1 MAAEK
6 FEIKIN
12 ENFAIRRDAYN
23 FILCKF
29 SIGNDPN
36 QSNYGKTTIKDSW
49 FYGSLES
56 ALRGF
61 IGHSDNVEPLE
72 VRSVQDYIKQI
83 KNAKE
88 QVLMALKDGVAEYE
102 QTRTAVK

>member
-1 MAAEK
+1 MTAEK

-12 ENFAIRRDAYN
+12 ENFAVKRDAYN

-29 SIGNDPN
+29 SIGKDPS
-36 QSNYGKTTIKDSW
+36 QNYGKVAIKDQW
-49 FYGSLES
+49 FYGSLEA

-61 IGHSDNVEPLE
+61 IGHCDNVEPTE

-83 KNAKE
+83 NNAKE
-88 QVLMALKDGVAEYE
+88 QVLLALKDGVTEYE

>member
-1 MAAEK
+1 MAVEK

-12 ENFAIRRDAYN
+12 ENFAIKRDAYN

-29 SIGNDPN
+29 SIGKDPS
-36 QSNYGKTTIKDSW
+36 QSNYGKAAIKDQW
-49 FYGSLES
+49 FYGSLEA

-61 IGHSDNVEPLE
+61 IGHCDNVEPLE

-88 QVLMALKDGVAEYE
+88 QVLLALKDGVAEHE
-102 QTRTAVK
+102 ANF

>member
-12 ENFAIRRDAYN
+12 ESFAIKRDAYN

-29 SIGNDPN
+29 SIGKDPS
-36 QSNYGKTTIKDSW
+36 QSNYGKVSIKDQW
-49 FYGSLES
+49 FYGSLGA

-61 IGHSDNVEPLE
+61 IGHCDNVEPLE
-72 VRSVQDYIKQI
+72 VRTVQDYINQI

-88 QVLMALKDGVAEYE
+88 QVLMALKDRVAEHE
-102 QTRTAVK
+102 ANV